1 MRSRAGTV
9 LRFVV
14 AVLVIVFG
22 VLVAY
27 GIWKNPEKATLDAAA
42 RGGATGQF
50 IGSSRGTTHYQTAGP
65 DTGRVVVLVHGFSV
79 PYYIWDSTFTALSTA
94 GYKVIRYD
102 TFGRGLSDRPD
113 AVYDGALF
121 DGQLD
126 ELLDSLRVSQ
136 PIDLMG
142 VSFGGFVTA
151 HYVAGHA
158 KRVRTLTL
166 VDPVAGGGTL
176 PALLTTPIIGPW
188 VWQTKVVPTMADN
201 QASDFL
207 HPEHFPTWAERYRPQ
222 MRFTGFGRAL
232 LRSRVTLTHTDFDSL
247 YARAARTGI
256 PVLLIWGKQDHTVPI
271 ALSDVV
277 RRNVPQIE
285 YFPVDSSGHLPTL
298 EQSALVHAKMVAFL
312 VAHAGTPK
320 P

>member
-27 GIWKNPEKATLDAAA
+27 GIWKNPEKATLAAAA

-50 IGSSRGTTHYQTAGP
+50 IGSSQGITHYQTAGP

-79 PYYIWDSTFTALSTA
+79 PYYIWDSTFTALSGA
-94 GYKVIRYD
+94 GYRVIRYD

-126 ELLDSLRVSQ
+126 ELLDSLHVSQ

-166 VDPVAGGGTL
+166 VDPVASAGTL
-176 PALLTTPIIGPW
+176 PGLLSTPIVGSW
-188 VWQTKVVPTMADN
+188 VWQTTVVPTMADN

-207 HPEHFPTWAERYRPQ
+207 HPEHFPTWADRYRPQ
-222 MRFTGFGRAL
+222 MRFKGFGRAL

-247 YARAARTGI
+247 YARAGRTGI
-256 PVLLIWGKQDHTVPI
+256 PVLLIWGKQDTTVPI

-277 RRNVPQIE
+277 RRNIPQIE

-298 EQSALVHAKMVAFL
+298 EQSTLVHAKMEAFL
-312 VAHAGTPK
+312 TAHAGTPK